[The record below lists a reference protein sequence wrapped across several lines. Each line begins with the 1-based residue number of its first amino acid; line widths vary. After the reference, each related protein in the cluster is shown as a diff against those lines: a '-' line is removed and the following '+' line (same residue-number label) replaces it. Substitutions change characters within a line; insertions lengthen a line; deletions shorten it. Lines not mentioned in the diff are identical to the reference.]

1 MKQFYV
7 LFAVLA
13 VAVAAPSSEADG
25 LLTSAL
31 KFVRDCGEKSIVLC
45 AKERALRL
53 ADNAE
58 GDFVITDGIKFVQT
72 EKDSA
77 KGRSLNDI
85 SLPAEPEARESEI
98 DGLLVERAAR
108 FLGTHTLQFQ
118 VPKESI
124 EDMQRS
130 LDEARGKKKK
140 VKKLLLPLLL
150 LLKLKAA
157 ALLPLALG
165 ALALIAFKALIVG
178 KIALILSAIIAL
190 KKLFDKKGEQSYEV
204 VAHPHYSHSSS
215 YDDHH
220 GYSRSLDAAQNLAYS
235 AHAQ

>member
-1 MKQFYV
+1 MKQFLV

-13 VAVAAPSSEADG
+13 VAVAAPSNEADG
-25 LLTSAL
+25 MLTSAL
-31 KFVRDCGEKSIVLC
+31 KFVRDCGQQSIVLC
-45 AKERALRL
+45 AKERALNL
-53 ADNAE
+53 DLNQN
-58 GDFVITDGIKFVQT
+58 FQITDGITVKQSEDAASVPQ
-72 EKDSA
+72 
-77 KGRSLNDI
+77 GRSLNDI
-85 SLPAEPEARESEI
+85 ALPAEPEAREAEI

-108 FLGTHTLQFQ
+108 FLETHTLEFK
-118 VPKESI
+118 VPKDSI

-190 KKLFDKKGEQSYEV
+190 KKLFDKKGDQSYEV
-204 VAHPHYSHSSS
+204 VAHPHYSHSTS

-220 GYSRSLDAAQNLAYS
+220 GYARSLDAQNLAYA